1 MVMPGQNATQTSAG
15 TSSELLE
22 YMRLHP
28 YLNSTRTSSMY
39 PQQHCSAHIH
49 TFAAADQEPNNPFEK
64 STTSGQERC
73 SSPSEMTKAHEH
85 AVMGGT

>member
-1 MVMPGQNATQTSAG
+1 MVVPGQNATQTSSG

-28 YLNSTRTSSMY
+28 YLNSTRTSSMC
-39 PQQHCSAHIH
+39 PQQRCSAHIRAL
-49 TFAAADQEPNNPFEK
+49 AAVDQEPNNPFETSTK
-64 STTSGQERC
+64 SGLEHC
-73 SSPSEMTKAHEH
+73 SSLSEMTNAHEH